1 MDAEQERQPLVT
13 LAEARE
19 AVELLALFG
28 QGDSDEARR
37 AGQLASDIARRL
49 PSVEDNPSDQG
60 GP

>member
-1 MDAEQERQPLVT
+1 MVT